1 MKMLAAKA
9 DLAAGNGDVAAP
21 ARFQGALAL
30 SFILASACAKPQLA
44 HNVTE
49 VAATASHRVAPNIVA
64 VTTHSPAGVHHY
76 TVGAVVPHPVN
87 HVAPSAPAV
96 STTGH
101 QPAPV
106 HLVGTSFVSGAA
118 TKIPKPATPHVPI
131 PVPTVLKGSVPYN
144 APIVKGQ
151 IEVHRVQNPGLV
163 ERRAEVPCDA
173 PECQENIVKVPTP
186 VHVDA
191 PYNVHVPTP
200 VAGEPIIKRTLL
212 PYTHA
217 VVPVEAPRLTV
228 SLGAY
233 QVKSEKPKKP
243 EKKPPSL

>member
-44 HNVTE
+44 HNVNE

-64 VTTHSPAGVHHY
+64 VTTHSPAGAHHY
-76 TVGAVVPHPVN
+76 TAGAVVPHPVNHVVPHPVN

-101 QPAPV
+101 Q
-106 HLVGTSFVSGAA
+106 
-118 TKIPKPATPHVPI
+118 PATPHVPI

-151 IEVHRVQNPGLV
+151 IEVHRVQNLGLD
-163 ERRAEVPCDA
+163 ERRAEVPCDV
-173 PECQENIVKVPTP
+173 PECQKNIVK
-186 VHVDA
+186 
-191 PYNVHVPTP
+191 
-200 VAGEPIIKRTLL
+200 L
-212 PYTHA
+212 
-217 VVPVEAPRLTV
+217 EAPRLAV
-228 SLGAY
+228 SATRRLCRCAY
-233 QVKSEKPKKP
+233 TMDSEIKSKEEQWTVKSKAKKNKKKQ

>member
-1 MKMLAAKA
+1 MKP
-9 DLAAGNGDVAAP
+9 VV
-21 ARFQGALAL
+21 AL
-30 SFILASACAKPQLA
+30 SFILASACVRPQLA
-44 HNVTE
+44 HTSAE
-49 VAATASHRVAPNIVA
+49 MAATASHRVAPNIVGA
-64 VTTHSPAGVHHY
+64 TTHSPAGAHHY
-76 TVGAVVPHPVN
+76 TAGTVVPHPVN
-87 HVAPSAPAV
+87 YVAPSAPAPF
-96 STTGH
+96 TTGH

-106 HLVGTSFVSGAA
+106 VTKQVHLGETSFVSGYA
-118 TKIPKPATPHVPI
+118 TRILKPATPHLPI
-131 PVPTVLKGSVPYN
+131 SVPTVLKGSVPYN

-163 ERRAEVPCDA
+163 ERRAEVPCDV

-191 PYNVHVPTP
+191 PYSVHVPTP
-200 VAGEPIIKRTLL
+200 VAGEPTIGRTLL

-233 QVKSEKPKKP
+233 QVKSENQENQKKNRP
-243 EKKPPSL
+243 VCKS

>member
-1 MKMLAAKA
+1 MKPF
-9 DLAAGNGDVAAP
+9 V
-21 ARFQGALAL
+21 AL
-30 SFILASACAKPQLA
+30 SFILASACTRPQLA
-44 HNVTE
+44 HTVAE
-49 VAATASHRVAPNIVA
+49 VAATASHRVAPNIVGA
-64 VTTHSPAGVHHY
+64 TTHSSAGAHHY
-76 TVGAVVPHPVN
+76 TAGAVVPHPVN

-96 STTGH
+96 FTTGH

-106 HLVGTSFVSGAA
+106 VTKHVHLVGISFVSGSA

-131 PVPTVLKGSVPYN
+131 SVPTVLKGSVPYN
-144 APIVKGQ
+144 AHIVKGQ

-163 ERRAEVPCDA
+163 ERRAEVPCDV
-173 PECQENIVKVPTP
+173 PEYQENIVKVPTP

-191 PYNVHVPTP
+191 PYSVHVPTP
-200 VAGEPIIKRTLL
+200 VAGEPTIGRTLL

-233 QVKSEKPKKP
+233 QVKSEKPRKP
-243 EKKPPSL
+243 EKNRPVCKS

>member
-101 QPAPV
+101 QPA
-106 HLVGTSFVSGAA
+106 
-118 TKIPKPATPHVPI
+118 TPHVPI

-151 IEVHRVQNPGLV
+151 IEVHRVQNLGLD
-163 ERRAEVPCDA
+163 ERRAEVPCDV
-173 PECQENIVKVPTP
+173 PECQKNIVK
-186 VHVDA
+186 
-191 PYNVHVPTP
+191 
-200 VAGEPIIKRTLL
+200 L
-212 PYTHA
+212 
-217 VVPVEAPRLTV
+217 EAPRLAV
-228 SLGAY
+228 SATRRLCRCAY
-233 QVKSEKPKKP
+233 TMDSAIKSKEEQWTVKSKAKKDKKKQEKNRPVCK
-243 EKKPPSL
+243 S

>member
-1 MKMLAAKA
+1 MK
-9 DLAAGNGDVAAP
+9 P
-21 ARFQGALAL
+21 CLAL
-30 SFILASACAKPQLA
+30 SFILASACATPQLA
-44 HNVTE
+44 HTVTE

-76 TVGAVVPHPVN
+76 TAGAVVPHPVN

-101 QPAPV
+101 Q
-106 HLVGTSFVSGAA
+106 
-118 TKIPKPATPHVPI
+118 PATPHVPI

-163 ERRAEVPCDA
+163 ERRAEVPCDV

-228 SLGAY
+228 SNVTPESGGQAAPLSGRIS
-233 QVKSEKPKKP
+233 SEK
-243 EKKPPSL
+243 

>member
-30 SFILASACAKPQLA
+30 SFILASACATPQLA
-44 HNVTE
+44 HTVTE

-64 VTTHSPAGVHHY
+64 VTTHSPAGAHHY
-76 TVGAVVPHPVN
+76 TAGAVVPHPVN

-101 QPAPV
+101 Q
-106 HLVGTSFVSGAA
+106 
-118 TKIPKPATPHVPI
+118 PATPHVPI

-163 ERRAEVPCDA
+163 ERRAEVPCDV

-191 PYNVHVPTP
+191 PYNVHVPTKP
-200 VAGEPIIKRTLL
+200 LRNVYRKL
-212 PYTHA
+212 
-217 VVPVEAPRLTV
+217 EAPRLAV
-228 SLGAY
+228 SATRRLCRCANTMDSAIKSKEE
-233 QVKSEKPKKP
+233 QWTVKSKAKKDKKKQEKNRPVCK
-243 EKKPPSL
+243 S